1 MVEYSYTT
9 ATQQVNNSLKTV
21 TQAIEASHILEISSA
36 LNKLTQPTLDVL
48 GNIAKVTEYA
58 DKYRIDVSRFTDSN
72 MLSLDKGMVD
82 KELQPKQH
90 LKVNI
95 NIEHD

>member
-1 MVEYSYTT
+1 MTENSYTT

-21 TQAIEASHILEISSA
+21 TQAIEASPIREISSA
-36 LNKLTQPTLDVL
+36 VNKEIQPIVNVAEQLAET
-48 GNIAKVTEYA
+48 KEYA
-58 DKYRIDVSRFTDSN
+58 DEHMMDIHSLTNRD

-82 KELQPKQH
+82 KELQPKQP
-90 LKVNI
+90 LKVNV